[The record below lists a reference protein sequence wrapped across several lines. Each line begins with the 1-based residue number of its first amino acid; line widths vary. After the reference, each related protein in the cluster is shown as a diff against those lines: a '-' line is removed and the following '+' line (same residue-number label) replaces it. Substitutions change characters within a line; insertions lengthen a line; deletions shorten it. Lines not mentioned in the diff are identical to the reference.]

1 MKVLK
6 TLSLILVI
14 LSASAFVCNAGAAGK
29 YEVRHS
35 GAYVAHVRV
44 NFEYNGVWHS
54 YETDDYTSGMTR
66 VLEIPKGATKN
77 QIIVKNAVFIATWN
91 VIFQLDWET
100 PQSLCFNIWGTTY
113 HPGWEYWPC

>member
-1 MKVLK
+1 MHQVFYLFK
-6 TLSLILVI
+6 TSKIHNFDFL
-14 LSASAFVCNAGAAGK
+14 AFVCNAGAAGK

-77 QIIVKNAVFIATWN
+77 QIIVKNAVFIGMN
-91 VIFQLDWET
+91 YSCFC
-100 PQSLCFNIWGTTY
+100 SLEFNNQILI
-113 HPGWEYWPC
+113 